1 MAAPGARVV
10 GFEANGGFLLG
21 FAAAGPAGP
30 IAPLMTRDAFLPIIA
45 TLATAAAR
53 GLSLADLVATLPAR
67 VTASDRLEEVPTDW
81 SQAFVAKLIRDKAA
95 RATFFAGRNEHG
107 TDLTEGLRVTFSD
120 GAILHL
126 RPSGNAPE
134 LRCYAETADA
144 ASATAL
150 VRDTLARIA
159 DLRNHEKTP

>member
-1 MAAPGARVV
+1 R
-10 GFEANGGFLLG
+10 
-21 FAAAGPAGP
+21 AAGPSGP
-30 IAPLMTRDAFLPIIA
+30 LTPLMTRDAFLPIIA
-45 TLATAAAR
+45 TLATAATK
-53 GLSLADLVATLPAR
+53 GLPLAALVASLPAR
-67 VTASDRLEEVPTDW
+67 ATASDRLEEVPTDW
-81 SQAFVAKLIRDKAA
+81 SQTFVARLTKDRAA
-95 RATFFAGRNEHG
+95 RAEFFAGKRESA
-107 TDLTEGLRVTFSD
+107 TDLTDGLRVTFTD

-159 DLRNHEKTP
+159 DLRTKGTS